1 SAKVDQG
8 PYPVRDG
15 EVTVVPDLKV
25 DFGLGITGVVR
36 TNGHPGLPPGGKL
49 ALSVWPDGVCVVAPD
64 GTFRIAGLKAGSHA
78 IFALDPVGDFGVVPL
93 RGVAAGARD
102 VVIDL
107 VPLSPIEGRVVDA
120 NGKPAVGV
128 YAYFFQEGVPNA
140 KNYQTDEE
148 GRFRIDVAAGVI
160 GRLGARDPDSISRR
174 VQQTNV
180 IAG

>member
-1 SAKVDQG
+1 PSQSAPGACYYLSNRRTHTASDGTFRVAGLAAGSYEVLAKVDGDSAKVDQG

-93 RGVAAGARD
+93 RGV
-102 VVIDL
+102 
-107 VPLSPIEGRVVDA
+107 
-120 NGKPAVGV
+120 
-128 YAYFFQEGVPNA
+128 
-140 KNYQTDEE
+140 
-148 GRFRIDVAAGVI
+148 
-160 GRLGARDPDSISRR
+160 
-174 VQQTNV
+174 
-180 IAG
+180 